1 MPESRICAAALALAL
16 TASSAAAAEY
26 DRQFYTGEAL
36 HQRCAAA
43 PADADYAARRAAC
56 RGYILGVSDAIQ
68 AAQGAAQGSSSGA
81 RPTVCLGEVEADR
94 LVEQVAG
101 YLAAHPENRRYAA
114 SDVIAVALKA
124 TYPCR

>member
-1 MPESRICAAALALAL
+1 MWPGRIQVAALALSL
-16 TASSAAAAEY
+16 MASSAAAVEY
-26 DRQFYTGEAL
+26 DRQFYTGEAV

-56 RGYILGVSDAIQ
+56 RGYILGVSDALQ
-68 AAQGAAQGSSSGA
+68 AAQGVAQGAQAGA
-81 RPTVCLGEVEADR
+81 RPAVCLGEVEADR
-94 LVEQVAG
+94 LVEQVTS